1 MLARSPSTKIPSK
14 AVLTLGHL
22 DEFVDFYERVETITA
37 DGWKLREWL
46 RYEGAAI
53 EDGVY
58 CTSRG

>member
-1 MLARSPSTKIPSK
+1 MLARSPSNKNLSK
-14 AVLTLGHL
+14 ACSHVGHL

>member
-1 MLARSPSTKIPSK
+1 MLARSPSTKSVK
-14 AVLTLGHL
+14 SCSHVGHL
-22 DEFVDFYERVETITA
+22 DEFVDFCERVETITA

-53 EDGVY
+53 KDGVY